1 MSPHPPTATPA
12 RVRAYRPQQSS
23 PQRCAPRRPTAVRA
37 VARRIDALGAAARRR
52 YAGRAGDRGAGAA
65 AVILFAFLFLALAAF
80 VVDGGMS
87 ISQRERAADIAEQA
101 ARYAAQDIDETALR
115 ESGGER
121 APINYENCASRVRKF
136 ASEAGLSPRDVA
148 ASRCVSANA
157 EQVEVEIQ
165 LTYEPV
171 LTGLF
176 YSGSFT
182 VRGSSKAESHVG

>member
-1 MSPHPPTATPA
+1 MSAPPTRPAERARRQPA
-12 RVRAYRPQQSS
+12 RARLAARW
-23 PQRCAPRRPTAVRA
+23 ARA
-37 VARRIDALGAAARRR
+37 VERR
-52 YAGRAGDRGAGAA
+52 YAGRLDDRGAGAA
-65 AVILFAFLFLALAAF
+65 AVILFAVPLPGAGRVFLALAAF

-101 ARYAAQDIDETALR
+101 ARYAPQDIDEAALR
-115 ESGGER
+115 ASGGTSP
-121 APINYENCASRVRKF
+121 PINYENCGARVRQF
-136 ASEAGLSPRDVA
+136 AREAGLSGPDVV

-171 LTGLF
+171 LTGPF
-176 YSGSFT
+176 YNGSFT

>member
-1 MSPHPPTATPA
+1 MSAPPTRPPA
-12 RVRAYRPQQSS
+12 RARRQPARARLAA
-23 PQRCAPRRPTAVRA
+23 RWARA
-37 VARRIDALGAAARRR
+37 VERR
-52 YAGRAGDRGAGAA
+52 YAGRLADRGAGAA

-101 ARYAAQDIDETALR
+101 ARYAAQDIDEAALR
-115 ESGGER
+115 ASGGTS
-121 APINYENCASRVRKF
+121 APINYENCGARVRQF
-136 ASEAGLSPRDVA
+136 AREAGLSGPDVA

-176 YSGSFT
+176 YNGSFT